1 MAPISDALYK
11 DTLKV
16 NEHEWHHLHASEISA
31 IRCETML
38 IHINTGSQTP
48 SRENEETRIYENQNV
63 CVSVHTYKI
72 LIIKTTLGSPPTN
85 PFHDFRVKNGMVW

>member
-1 MAPISDALYK
+1 
-11 DTLKV
+11 
-16 NEHEWHHLHASEISA
+16 
-31 IRCETML
+31 ML

-72 LIIKTTLGSPPTN
+72 LIIKTTLGSALVYHSTISGL
-85 PFHDFRVKNGMVW
+85 KGVWFDREVSPK